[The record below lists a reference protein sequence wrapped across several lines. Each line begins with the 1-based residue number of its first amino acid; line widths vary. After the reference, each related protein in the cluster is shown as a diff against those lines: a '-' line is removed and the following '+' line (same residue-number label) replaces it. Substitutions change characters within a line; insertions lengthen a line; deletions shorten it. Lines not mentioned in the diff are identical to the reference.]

1 MCYIKIKVSP
11 RFEGI
16 FFTKTHVEI
25 KTKGKQSKNERMKKG
40 KKGSSGKWSDR
51 VVCVVSMLP
60 DEEGKQLKQ
69 QVQRITTNESIV
81 LLSREKQPKQ
91 QVQRITTISISHA

>member
-1 MCYIKIKVSP
+1 
-11 RFEGI
+11 
-16 FFTKTHVEI
+16 
-25 KTKGKQSKNERMKKG
+25 MKKG

-91 QVQRITTISISHA
+91 QVQRITTISISHAQNRARSSFAMRERITGERSCKSL

>member
-1 MCYIKIKVSP
+1 
-11 RFEGI
+11 
-16 FFTKTHVEI
+16 
-25 KTKGKQSKNERMKKG
+25 MKKG

-69 QVQRITTNESIV
+69 QVQRITT
-81 LLSREKQPKQ
+81 
-91 QVQRITTISISHA
+91 ISISHAQNRARSSFAMRERITGERSCKSL